1 MLDDVDWMR
10 ENWPSGSGSTSNFGQ
25 QDVESYLQTIGVW
38 EENEAH
44 TKLNAKWSKITQ
56 DVSNITA
63 RVSALEL
70 NSGSGGTSS
79 GSALT
84 AEQIL

>member
-1 MLDDVDWMR
+1 MQ

-44 TKLNAKWSKITQ
+44 TKLNAKWSKIAQSVDSVTML
-56 DVSNITA
+56 V
-63 RVSALEL
+63 RVVLLQAHLL
-70 NSGSGGTSS
+70 LQNSSW
-79 GSALT
+79 LYRRLV
-84 AEQIL
+84 ILKQR